1 MQHAHGLIQPG
12 RYRAVLIE
20 RTRSSSPSSDGTP
33 PAMPTHVDLVFQLG
47 GSGFSARQLKHRVWA
62 ESPKARA
69 NRLKRGQEVVIVVR
83 TVTLDSGKV
92 VNRVI
97 DFHAANEPSVIEA
110 MTNDDGDTVVTK
122 PPLVAAADQV
132 LPVELWQRLMTAG
145 PPSEAKPGPASILA
159 VALPVGTDAGAFK
172 HGFLRV
178 GEKGGHREV
187 VDYETTIADYAAHS
201 TLPPSR
207 ARSPGYLSVYQ
218 YAADIADYQ
227 RQHEGSLKGYRGK
240 CWARWLAVDFDGDGS
255 PEGLDRALGD
265 ARRFARFLIDRGVPA
280 DKVLLCFS
288 GGRGFHLLFPSACCV
303 AGPKVGFE
311 GAAGIFCGEIA
322 KLVKATID
330 ESIFKP
336 LATLRA
342 PNTPHDKSGLY
353 KVLLPHEELHGLDA
367 ARVTELA
374 REPRPF
380 EMPSWRMKP
389 VAVLVDL
396 WLWACHA
403 EGTQTARLTAAIDGE
418 RRVHRDTR
426 DFLMHGAPEGQR
438 GTRLFRAAANLLDFD
453 CPEPLLRALLEP
465 AARLSGYPPEEFDAQ
480 INGAIAAHERRPSNP
495 S

>member
-20 RTRSSSPSSDGTP
+20 RTKSPSSSSGGTNP
-33 PAMPTHVDLVFQLG
+33 SGQSHIDLLFELI
-47 GSGFSARQLKHRVWA
+47 GSSVPGRRLKHRVWA

-69 NRLKRGQEVVIVVR
+69 RRLKQDQEVVIVVR

-110 MTNDDGDTVVTK
+110 MTDGGGGELVTK
-122 PPLVAAADQV
+122 RPLVAAAEPV

-159 VALPVGTDAGAFK
+159 AALPVGADAGIFK

-178 GEKGGHREV
+178 GAKGGHREV
-187 VDYETTIADYAAHS
+187 VDYGTTIADYAAHCD
-201 TLPPSR
+201 LPPGR
-207 ARSPGYLSVYQ
+207 ARSPGYLSVFQ
-218 YAADIADYQ
+218 YPAEIVAYQ
-227 RQHEGSLKGYRGK
+227 REHDGSLKGYRGK

-280 DKVLLCFS
+280 DKVLLFFS
-288 GGRGFHLLFPSACCV
+288 GGRGFHLMFPSACCG

-311 GAAGIFCGEIA
+311 GAAGFFCGEIA
-322 KLVKATID
+322 KLVKGTSD

-336 LATLRA
+336 LAALRA

-353 KVLLPHEELHGLDA
+353 KVLLPREELDGLDA

-438 GTRLFRAAANLLDFD
+438 GTRLFRAATNLLDFD